1 MDRLAYEE
9 NAGPGHR
16 DKYGAKQD
24 RYDPT
29 RIIIDPIQ
37 HGRPRLCQRRFDG
50 SCSRFNYADLPP
62 CTVSFCTQDA
72 PQRRAPNNSPRA
84 SRRPLSMRAYVEGAP
99 MTRVTA
105 SRAPARWRRFPHNQ
119 GPDGISSLYIRRKA
133 PRYVPTAHPWSSR
146 QPEPFPLCYT
156 RHGRQARRG
165 YPLRPKRRCRGL
177 RNEAVLC
184 TLERVRLNAL
194 RPE

>member
-9 NAGPGHR
+9 NAGPGTATNTAQNKTAMTQLDNHR
-16 DKYGAKQD
+16 SNTAWQ
-24 RYDPT
+24 
-29 RIIIDPIQ
+29 
-37 HGRPRLCQRRFDG
+37 PRLCQRRFDG

-99 MTRVTA
+99 MTRVTG

-119 GPDGISSLYIRRKA
+119 GPDGYPAYISDARHLDTCPQPILGVAGNRTFPVVLYSTR
-133 PRYVPTAHPWSSR
+133 PSGSSR
-146 QPEPFPLCYT
+146 MS
-156 RHGRQARRG
+156 A
-165 YPLRPKRRCRGL
+165 
-177 RNEAVLC
+177 EAET
-184 TLERVRLNAL
+184 TLQRLA
-194 RPE
+194 E